1 MRLGVLLFIGF
12 ELLLAVVIGKF
23 IHAGGNWDD

>member
-1 MRLGVLLFIGF
+1 MNVLLFIGL
-12 ELLLAVVIGKF
+12 ELVLAVVIGKF